1 MCGRYTSKKNPV
13 DIAEEFH
20 AANLVPDD
28 RRPDFNVAP
37 TREVP
42 VVRARKPAEPAAD
55 GGDAGKQDGEQRELV
70 QMKWG
75 LVPFWAKDPKTGGRM
90 FNARV
95 ETVSAKPA
103 FRSAVKRRRC
113 IVPADGYYEW
123 KKLDGG
129 KKQPYYLTPQD
140 GSSLA
145 LAGLWEI
152 WGEGDDRLTTFT
164 ILTTAAA
171 GHLEEIHDRMPFML
185 PPQAW
190 QQWLD
195 PSTEDVKA
203 LLEHPDLA
211 RADSLELRPVGAD
224 VGNVANNRPDLIDPV
239 EPEAV
244 LF

>member
-28 RRPDFNVAP
+28 RTPDFNVAP

-42 VVRARKPAEPAAD
+42 VVRAQKPAD
-55 GGDAGKQDGEQRELV
+55 DAEHDQRLGERRELV
-70 QMKWG
+70 RMKWG

-95 ETVSAKPA
+95 ETVASKPA
-103 FRSAVKRRRC
+103 YRSAVKRRRC

-129 KKQPYYLTPQD
+129 KKQPYYMTPQD

-152 WGEGDDRLTTFT
+152 WGEDENRLTTFT
-164 ILTTAAA
+164 IITTASA
-171 GHLEEIHDRMPFML
+171 GHLEEIHDRMPFLL
-185 PPQAW
+185 PPTAW
-190 QQWLD
+190 EQWLD
-195 PSTEDVKA
+195 PSVEDVQT

-211 RADSLELRPVGAD
+211 RADALELRPIGPD
-224 VGNVANNRPDLIDPV
+224 VGKVSNNRPDLIDAI
-239 EPEAV
+239 EPDAV

>member
-20 AANLVPDD
+20 AANLVPED

-42 VVRARKPAEPAAD
+42 VVRAEKPPEEGA
-55 GGDAGKQDGEQRELV
+55 QRNGEQRELV

-75 LVPFWAKDPKTGGRM
+75 LVPFWAKDPKAGGRM

-95 ETVSAKPA
+95 ETVTSKPA

-123 KKLDGG
+123 QKLDGG
-129 KKQPYYLTPQD
+129 KKQPYYMTPQD

-145 LAGLWEI
+145 LAGLWET
-152 WGEGDDRLTTFT
+152 WGEDDDRLTTFT
-164 ILTTAAA
+164 IITTASA

-185 PPQAW
+185 PAQAW
-190 QQWLD
+190 EQWLD
-195 PSTEDVKA
+195 PTVEDVKA
-203 LLEHPDLA
+203 LLDHPDLQ

-224 VGNVANNRPDLIDPV
+224 VGKVANNRPDLIEAI
-239 EPEAV
+239 EPDAV

>member
-20 AANLVPDD
+20 AANLVPGD
-28 RRPDFNVAP
+28 RRPDYNVAP

-42 VVRARKPAEPAAD
+42 VVRARLPEDGAAAAED
-55 GGDAGKQDGEQRELV
+55 RELV
-70 QMKWG
+70 PMRWG

-95 ETVSAKPA
+95 ETVTTKPA
-103 FRSAVKRRRC
+103 YRTAVRRRRC

-129 KKQPYYLTPQD
+129 KKQPYYMTSQD
-140 GSSLA
+140 GTSLA
-145 LAGLWEI
+145 FAGLWET
-152 WGEGDDRLTTFT
+152 WGEGEDRLRTFT
-164 ILTTAAA
+164 ILTAPAA
-171 GHLEEIHDRMPFML
+171 GHLEEIHDRMPFLL
-185 PPQAW
+185 PPAAW
-190 QQWLD
+190 QRWLD
-195 PSTEDVKA
+195 PAVEDVQA
-203 LLEHPDLA
+203 ILEHPDLA
-211 RADSLELRPVGAD
+211 RADHLELRPVGAD
-224 VGNVANNRPDLIDPV
+224 VGKVANNSPDLIDAV